1 MRTVTKAVLAA
12 VTLLV
17 SGAAGASA
25 QRIQVVPRAGVFV
38 SGSSLG
44 ELREGTEVIKAE
56 LEGGLGVGLGI
67 EFGMPLS
74 PFGFRAGF
82 DYATDSKI
90 SASGISDG
98 NGEAG
103 AKLLAVAGDLV
114 FRPLP
119 RLLLIQ
125 PYLLAGAGVKRY
137 DFEVSELGSGAENIF
152 SESQTDFAL
161 HGGAGLD
168 VWLGPIALRAEVSD
182 YVSWFELG
190 SDGEKQ
196 MQNDVF
202 ATLGL
207 RITLF

>member
-17 SGAAGASA
+17 AGAAGASA
-25 QRIQVVPRAGVFV
+25 QRVQVVPRAGVFV

-44 ELREGTEVIKAE
+44 EVREGTEAIKAD

-90 SASGISDG
+90 SASGINEAS
-98 NGEAG
+98 GEAG

-119 RLLLIQ
+119 RLLVVQ

-137 DFEVSELGSGAENIF
+137 DFEVSELNEGVRDVF

-168 VWLGPIALRAEVSD
+168 VSLGAIALRAEVSD

-190 SDGEKQ
+190 SGSEKQ

-202 ATLGL
+202 ATVGL

>member
-12 VTLLV
+12 ATLFVT
-17 SGAAGASA
+17 GAAEASA
-25 QRIQVVPRAGVFV
+25 QRVQVVPRAGVFV

-44 ELREGTEVIKAE
+44 EVQTALGDVKAE
-56 LEGGLGVGLGI
+56 MEGGLGVGLGI
-67 EFGMPLS
+67 ELGVPLS

-90 SASGISDG
+90 SGEGISAG
-98 NGEAG
+98 SGEAG
-103 AKLLAVAGDLV
+103 AKLLAVTGDLM

-119 RLLLIQ
+119 RLLVVQ

-137 DFEVSELGSGAENIF
+137 DFEVSELDSGVRDIF

-168 VWLGPIALRAEVSD
+168 VSLGAIALRAEISD

-190 SDGEKQ
+190 SGSEKE

-202 ATLGL
+202 ATVGL
-207 RITLF
+207 RIALF

>member
-17 SGAAGASA
+17 TVAANASA

-44 ELREGTEVIKAE
+44 EVREGTEAIKAD

-67 EFGMPLS
+67 ELGMPVS
-74 PFGFRAGF
+74 PVGFRAGF

-90 SASGISDG
+90 STSGINEGSA
-98 NGEAG
+98 EAG

-119 RLLLIQ
+119 QLLVVQ
-125 PYLLAGAGVKRY
+125 PYLLAGAGLKRY
-137 DFEVSELGSGAENIF
+137 DFEVSELDAGVRDIF
-152 SESQTDFAL
+152 ESQTDFAL

-168 VWLGPIALRAEVSD
+168 VSLGAIALRAEVSD
-182 YVSWFELG
+182 YLSWFQLASE
-190 SDGEKQ
+190 SEKE
-196 MQNDVF
+196 MQHDVF
-202 ATLGL
+202 ATVGL
-207 RITLF
+207 RISLF

>member
-17 SGAAGASA
+17 AGAAGASA

-44 ELREGTEVIKAE
+44 EVREGTEAIKAD

-90 SASGISDG
+90 SASGINEAS
-98 NGEAG
+98 GEAG

-119 RLLLIQ
+119 RLLVVQ

-168 VWLGPIALRAEVSD
+168 VSLGAIALRAEVSD

-190 SDGEKQ
+190 SGGEKE

-202 ATLGL
+202 ATVGL

>member
-17 SGAAGASA
+17 AGAAGASA

-44 ELREGTEVIKAE
+44 EVREGTEAIKAD

-90 SASGISDG
+90 SGSGISAG
-98 NGEAG
+98 GGEAG

-119 RLLLIQ
+119 RLLVVQ

-137 DFEVSELGSGAENIF
+137 DFEVSELNEGVRDVF

-168 VWLGPIALRAEVSD
+168 VSLGAIALRAEVSD

-190 SDGEKQ
+190 SGSEKQ

-202 ATLGL
+202 ATVGL

>member
-1 MRTVTKAVLAA
+1 LSRPVLPSSPQGTRPRGRRLSKAGRPPLASRRTTGGNGNMRTVTKAVLAA

-17 SGAAGASA
+17 AGAAGASA

-44 ELREGTEVIKAE
+44 EVREGTEAIEAD

-90 SASGISDG
+90 SASGINEAS
-98 NGEAG
+98 GEAG

-119 RLLLIQ
+119 RLLVVQ

-137 DFEVSELGSGAENIF
+137 DFEVSELGSGAANIF

-161 HGGAGLD
+161 HGEIG
-168 VWLGPIALRAEVSD
+168 R
-182 YVSWFELG
+182 
-190 SDGEKQ
+190 
-196 MQNDVF
+196 
-202 ATLGL
+202 
-207 RITLF
+207 